1 MPVTVD
7 DADVSPDDIEE
18 YLGALRE
25 RFAALK
31 GADRPAQD
39 GDYVSIDLA
48 AAVDGEPVE
57 DAHASGISYQ
67 VGSGSMLEGLDAAL
81 AGMSAGETTTFSAE
95 LSGGVLAGHAAD
107 VTVTVNS
114 VKIKELP
121 ELDDEFAQ
129 SASEFDT
136 IGELRAGTRKQLEAM
151 RRAGQAGQARERAL
165 DALLGRIEIPL
176 PERVIDQE
184 IEQRRQSLAERL
196 DRSGTTLEAYL
207 EATGKTAEDL
217 ETDLAQD
224 ARQSIKAGFILDKL
238 AGQEEIGVAESDLSD
253 YITEQAYRLGVP
265 PDRLAR
271 QLTDAGQL
279 SSVVA
284 DVLRSK
290 ALSLIAERARVT
302 DESGREID
310 LSAVTAADAADQE
323 PPQTLAEGESAAA
336 STEENT
342 AEITAESADQGTAA
356 QQSG

>member
-1 MPVTVD
+1 
-7 DADVSPDDIEE
+7 
-18 YLGALRE
+18 
-25 RFAALK
+25 
-31 GADRPAQD
+31 
-39 GDYVSIDLA
+39 
-48 AAVDGEPVE
+48 
-57 DAHASGISYQ
+57 
-67 VGSGSMLEGLDAAL
+67 
-81 AGMSAGETTTFSAE
+81 
-95 LSGGVLAGHAAD
+95 
-107 VTVTVNS
+107 
-114 VKIKELP
+114 
-121 ELDDEFAQ
+121 
-129 SASEFDT
+129 
-136 IGELRAGTRKQLEAM
+136 M